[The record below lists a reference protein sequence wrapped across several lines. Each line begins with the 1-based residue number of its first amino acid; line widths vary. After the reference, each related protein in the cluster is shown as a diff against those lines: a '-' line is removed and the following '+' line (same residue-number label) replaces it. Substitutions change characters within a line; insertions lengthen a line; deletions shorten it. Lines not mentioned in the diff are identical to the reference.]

1 MAGLSR
7 RKFLIATGWVAGG
20 ATVLYTLRNKAI
32 SVAPTIIF
40 PDAESGAAWLQIQP
54 DGVCRMFFARM
65 DMGQNLSLIHI

>member
-7 RKFLIATGWVAGG
+7 RKFLIATGWIAGG

-40 PDAESGAAWLQIQP
+40 HAKEYPSLRSEIQRDNYTVAFP
-54 DGVCRMFFARM
+54 GRWADPALC
-65 DMGQNLSLIHI
+65 